1 MTILAIGL
9 LLFLGIHLVPA
20 APPARAAIVARWGE
34 GRYKALFSIVSAV
47 GLVLIVV
54 GYAQSGERVPLFAP
68 RPAAIA
74 IAPYAM
80 VVSFI
85 LFAAANMKSHLRR
98 ALRHPMLLGTL
109 IWAGVHFLANGDRAG
124 SLLFGAFFAYAL
136 IDLAS
141 AIGRRAVAS
150 FEPEVRFD
158 VMAIVGGTVVALAV
172 MFLHRVLFGVAV
184 VPFGI

>member
-9 LLFLGIHLVPA
+9 LLFLGIHLLPV
-20 APPARAAIVARWGE
+20 APPLRRALQASWGE

-54 GYAQSGERVPLFAP
+54 GYALSGPRAPLFAP
-68 RPAAIA
+68 RPEAIA

-85 LFAAANMKSHLRR
+85 LFAAANMKTHLRR

-109 IWAGVHFLANGDRAG
+109 IWSGVHFLANGDRAG
-124 SLLFGAFFAYAL
+124 SLLFGAFFAWAL

-141 AIGRRAVAS
+141 AIGRKAVAS
-150 FEPEVRFD
+150 FEPEARFD
-158 VMAIVGGTVVALAV
+158 VMAIGGGVVVALAV
-172 MFLHRVLFGVAV
+172 MFLHRVLFGVPV
-184 VPFGI
+184 VAFGL